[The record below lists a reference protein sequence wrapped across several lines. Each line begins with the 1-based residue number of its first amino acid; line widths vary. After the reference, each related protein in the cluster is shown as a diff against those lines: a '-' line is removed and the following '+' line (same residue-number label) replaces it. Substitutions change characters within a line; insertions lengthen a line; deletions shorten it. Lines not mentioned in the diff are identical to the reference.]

1 MRKGI
6 SLFLAGIVML
16 AGAVTLAGCGGQS
29 PEGQERQAKDAGREQ
44 VSIALWSDQLT
55 ERYGPYLQ
63 ETFPEVDF
71 EFYVA
76 TNSTDFY
83 AYKEEHGDL
92 PDILTVR
99 RFALS
104 DVAAWKD
111 SLMDLSGSELAGA
124 FHPSYLRSYT
134 YSDGTVNW
142 LPTWAEVD
150 SILVNEKLL
159 EAKGLGIP
167 TNYREFL
174 DLCETLKNMGI
185 RPFLSNFGAD
195 YTCMEILQG
204 FSIARLNSQ
213 EGREWRQRYES
224 GQTDQL
230 SEEVWMPVFERMREL
245 IDCAGIGEADLKGD
259 TASVFAAYGSHKA
272 AMIRGTCGEAG
283 RYEVEGESV
292 MIPYPG
298 DTKEDNWYLTY
309 PAFQVAASA
318 RADENPKRKELILD
332 VLEAMLDQD
341 GQQHIAGGQDM
352 ITYSKGSEQKLS
364 PMFSEMKS
372 YVDDNR
378 LYIRLASSD
387 MFSISEMVI
396 QGMITG
402 KYPDAGSAFDAFNE
416 AMRSEEEEVP
426 AAVCI
431 ETEYPYAFQDD
442 GGSPAASAVI
452 NSLREELDAQL
463 LVGQSSNVAGNIY
476 AGEYTQEELG
486 FLTIGETV
494 EILRCEM
501 TGGQL
506 YEYLDNVLAAEGK
519 RGSVVNDSTLY
530 VSSGFE
536 MELRRTDQGYDL
548 ERLTLEGR
556 ELDRDRTYDLA
567 VLGNEQLMHG
577 DILAEAGASE
587 YEKVELSFKQLI
599 ADRLTEGRQLAE
611 PTDYIILH

>member
-204 FSIARLNSQ
+204 FS
-213 EGREWRQRYES
+213 
-224 GQTDQL
+224 
-230 SEEVWMPVFERMREL
+230 
-245 IDCAGIGEADLKGD
+245 GIGEADLKGD

>member
-1 MRKGI
+1 MTGVQTCALPI
-6 SLFLAGIVML
+6 S
-16 AGAVTLAGCGGQS
+16 
-29 PEGQERQAKDAGREQ
+29 
-44 VSIALWSDQLT
+44 
-55 ERYGPYLQ
+55 
-63 ETFPEVDF
+63 
-71 EFYVA
+71 
-76 TNSTDFY
+76 
-83 AYKEEHGDL
+83 
-92 PDILTVR
+92 
-99 RFALS
+99 
-104 DVAAWKD
+104 
-111 SLMDLSGSELAGA
+111 
-124 FHPSYLRSYT
+124 
-134 YSDGTVNW
+134 
-142 LPTWAEVD
+142 
-150 SILVNEKLL
+150 
-159 EAKGLGIP
+159 
-167 TNYREFL
+167 
-174 DLCETLKNMGI
+174 
-185 RPFLSNFGAD
+185 
-195 YTCMEILQG
+195 
-204 FSIARLNSQ
+204 
-213 EGREWRQRYES
+213 
-224 GQTDQL
+224 
-230 SEEVWMPVFERMREL
+230 
-245 IDCAGIGEADLKGD
+245 
-259 TASVFAAYGSHKA
+259 
-272 AMIRGTCGEAG
+272 
-283 RYEVEGESV
+283 
-292 MIPYPG
+292 
-298 DTKEDNWYLTY
+298 
-309 PAFQVAASA
+309 FQVAASA

-332 VLEAMLDQD
+332 VLEAMLHQD

-416 AMRSEEEEVP
+416 AMRLEEEEEP

-431 ETEYPYAFQDD
+431 ETEYPYAFQAD

-452 NSLREELDAQL
+452 NSLREELDVQL

-548 ERLTLEGR
+548 EKLTLEGR

-599 ADRLTEGRQLAE
+599 ADRLAEGRQLAE